1 MKTTLDLVQ
10 ELLSLP
16 DEIYENFCNQAKM
29 VALEYPSAHGIDCF
43 ARGETIEYGFIDI
56 VGQHIDLKP
65 NIKAD
70 FNDPDGLYAV
80 EHLTDVKTQGNG
92 FKPRKDQK
100 ALFYSKQWDIKK
112 TAAGAKQFESKAH
125 SYILIDPICARIAI
139 VDTGVFYRKKF
150 RTNSARISFSVKP
163 QDVYMIYDGI
173 AKVIDTEVIPDPNAI
188 FREIWRKAGDR
199 LDSLTTV

>member
-10 ELLSLP
+10 ELRSLP
-16 DEIYENFCNQAKM
+16 DAVYENFCNQAKM

-188 FREIWRKAGDR
+188 FREIWRKAGNR